1 MVLVREMYYI
11 FFVNDQAKTQ
21 FVSLCNF
28 ELKDVAILGLIQ
40 SSEVVEQ
47 LKKNTNSLVRVFGI
61 LYFRQSL
68 LMKVLAD

>member
-1 MVLVREMYYI
+1 MAM
-11 FFVNDQAKTQ
+11 
-21 FVSLCNF
+21 
-28 ELKDVAILGLIQ
+28 LGLIQ

-47 LKKNTNSLVRVFGI
+47 FKNTNSLVRVFGI